1 VGVALGLLAGI
12 MYGASDFIG
21 GLASRKSSTF
31 AVVVISQLVGFVA
44 LIALMP
50 VLPKATPVR
59 ADLLWGLLAGLGGG
73 AGILFLYQGLAVGRM
88 SVVSP
93 LTAVVAALIPLAVG
107 LLLGERP
114 SAIALTGVGIALV
127 SVVLVSTGH
136 VQPDTAAGTANAL
149 ANPRSQG
156 ANSVGGHRL
165 LLQPGLTEALLAG
178 VAIGAFYV
186 CLARSHPHAGLW
198 PLACA
203 RVAST
208 LSLSAIALGTRR
220 SLVPFRGSLTTIAFA
235 GLVDMSANAFYLI
248 ATRHALLSI
257 VAVLASLYPASTV
270 LLARVVLR
278 ERLTPLQ
285 VVGVVC
291 ALVAV
296 ALIAG
301 GA

>member
-1 VGVALGLLAGI
+1 MGIALGLLAGI

-31 AVVVISQLVGFVA
+31 AVAVISQLVGFVV
-44 LIALMP
+44 LIALLP
-50 VLPKATPVR
+50 VLPKASPVR
-59 ADLLWGLLAGLGGG
+59 ADLLWGLFAGIGGG

-93 LTAVVAALIPLAVG
+93 ITAVVAAIIPLVVG

-114 SAIALTGVGIALV
+114 SVIALTGVGIALV
-127 SVVLVSTGH
+127 SVVLVSAGH
-136 VQPDTAAGTANAL
+136 AHSATANDSAS
-149 ANPRSQG
+149 PGSQPPG
-156 ANSVGGHRL
+156 SRAGVRWL
-165 LLQPGLTEALLAG
+165 VQPGLTEALLAG
-178 VAIGAFYV
+178 VAIGVFYV

-208 LSLSAIALGTRR
+208 LSLSAIALGTGR
-220 SLVPFRGSLTTIAFA
+220 SLVPFRGSVPTIAFA

-291 ALVAV
+291 ALVAA